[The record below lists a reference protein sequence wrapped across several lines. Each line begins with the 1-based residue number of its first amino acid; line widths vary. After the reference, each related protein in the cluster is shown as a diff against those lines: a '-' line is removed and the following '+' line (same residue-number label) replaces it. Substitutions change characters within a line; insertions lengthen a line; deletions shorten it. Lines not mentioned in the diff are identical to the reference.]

1 MEIFTDKV
9 VSNISIRN
17 NVPELLRIDNRNLF
31 VYDPNERNFQ
41 VDEKYFEYAVSKLEK
56 ESNGTFKWK
65 GVNDKRFGYRNNTN
79 DTYFDVPYYNRNK
92 VRK

>member
-9 VSNISIRN
+9 VSNVSIKN
-17 NVPELLRIDNRNLF
+17 SAPELLRIDNRNLF

-41 VDEKYFEYAVSKLEK
+41 VDARYFEYAVSKLERD
-56 ESNGTFKWK
+56 SNGKFKWK
-65 GVNDKRFGYRNNTN
+65 DVNDRVYGYRNNTSN
-79 DTYFDVPYYNRNK
+79 TYFDVPYYNRNK

>member
-1 MEIFTDKV
+1 MELFTDKV

-17 NVPELLRIDNRNLF
+17 SAPELLRIDNRNLF

-56 ESNGTFKWK
+56 NPDGSFKWK
-65 GVNDKRFGYRNNTN
+65 DINDRIYTYNNKTN
-79 DTYFDVPYYNRNK
+79 ETYFDVP
-92 VRK
+92 